1 MTTRHFLHVAAAVA
15 LAAPLL
21 TACSDDDGEGTGI
34 AGGLGDLTESA
45 SPFGKDTGN
54 FTAAEWYPG
63 GDLGTTT
70 QKAYSVNTADIDAD
84 EAMMTSFNKGITF
97 FEKVFT
103 QNEEP
108 RKGLGPAWVRTSCIH
123 CHPSYGHGKRQTE
136 YRASTMGNG
145 YLLVVYHP
153 DAAMTTDGV
162 RYTT

>member
-21 TACSDDDGEGTGI
+21 TACSDDDGEGIGI
-34 AGGLGDLTESA
+34 PGGLGELTESA

-97 FEKVFT
+97 LPKNPVPPVKS
-103 QNEEP
+103 N
-108 RKGLGPAWVRTSCIH
+108 LSI
-123 CHPSYGHGKRQTE
+123 Y
-136 YRASTMGNG
+136 
-145 YLLVVYHP
+145 
-153 DAAMTTDGV
+153 
-162 RYTT
+162 